1 MARPKPRKK
10 TAKVAGKARP
20 APPKA
25 RPAPA
30 ARPLATPKP
39 MAPRQPAPAPVA
51 PPQAPVP
58 PPGLSAPFVIEDL
71 NAIPSTPCPC
81 GSSRRAFL
89 RPDNRVCSVHRVLI
103 SRSAKAHYHKTLTEV
118 YYILDGEGH
127 VELDGTLHPVKQG
140 MAIMI
145 RPGTRHRAVV
155 GEMPM
160 RILNVVVP
168 PFDPKDEWT
177 D

>member
-10 TAKVAGKARP
+10 TAKVAGKDRP
-20 APPKA
+20 APRKA
-25 RPAPA
+25 RPASPPRPA
-30 ARPLATPKP
+30 APPKP
-39 MAPRQPAPAPVA
+39 AVPVMPAAKPAAPAPHVL
-51 PPQAPVP
+51 
-58 PPGLSAPFVIEDL
+58 GAPFVIEDL
-71 NAIPSTPCPC
+71 NAIPGTPCPC

-89 RPDNRVCSVHRVLI
+89 RPDNRACSVHRVLI

-118 YYILDGEGH
+118 YYILDGEGQ
-127 VELDGTLHPVKQG
+127 VELDGALHPVKQG
-140 MAIMI
+140 MAVMI

-160 RILNVVVP
+160 RILNIVVP
-168 PFDPKDEWT
+168 SFDPADEWT